1 MDRLCKDVGSSWS
14 WFVWLKVTA
23 IIPWDLIGGA
33 CSIREC
39 DLAGLTPF
47 YAAMLCSYVFV
58 NNLCYEANPVL
69 LLPQNIWFTKLFPFI
84 DRKWYLVSVNSIL
97 DIPLDGAGKVD
108 LTALS
113 SLLDQKPC
121 QIYFQSCQLQKC
133 FAKKFRFALQGG
145 HQVHEAMLLQHK
157 MLLQMSHSQMLSL
170 SNWCWHL

>member
-1 MDRLCKDVGSSWS
+1 MWPKIL
-14 WFVWLKVTA
+14 A
-23 IIPWDLIGGA
+23 IIPWDLISRV

-39 DLAGLTPF
+39 DLAGLMPF
-47 YAAMLCSYVFV
+47 YAAMLHSYVFV
-58 NNLCYEANPVL
+58 NNLFYEANPAL
-69 LLPQNIWFTKLFPFI
+69 LLPQNIWFTKLFPFV

-113 SLLDQKPC
+113 LLLDQKPC
-121 QIYFQSCQLQKC
+121 QVYFCCCQLQKC

-145 HQVHEAMLLQHK
+145 HHMHEAMLLQCK
-157 MLLQMSHSQMLSL
+157 TLLQMAHSQMLSL